1 MSPEIEYLQRETG
14 PNPRHAVI
22 WLHGLG
28 ADGGDFYPIVPT
40 LQLPRDRPVRFIF
53 PHAPMR
59 PVTINAG
66 MVMRA
71 WYDVKGLDFVQ
82 REDEAGFADSAH
94 IVRTLIESQNRLG
107 IPAENI
113 VLAGF
118 SQGGAVSLHAGLRH
132 PHRLAGIMCLS
143 AYLPF
148 ADRLEDEAQAVN
160 RRTPIFMAHGLFDP
174 VVPYFLGENS
184 KNLLVKAGYLVS
196 WKTYAMQHS
205 VNDEELADISNWL
218 TQCFVT

>member
-1 MSPEIEYLQRETG
+1 MTKDIEFLQRETG
-14 PNPRHAVI
+14 SQPRHAVI

-28 ADGGDFYPIVPT
+28 ADGGDFYPVVPQLR
-40 LQLPRDRPVRFIF
+40 LQPDRPVRFIF

-71 WYDVKGLDFVQ
+71 WYDVRALDFVLD
-82 REDEAGFADSAH
+82 EDEPGFAETSRIVDS
-94 IVRTLIESQNRLG
+94 LIEAQIRLG
-107 IPAENI
+107 IPAGNI

-118 SQGGAVSLHAGLRH
+118 SQGGAAVLHAGLRF
-132 PHRLAGIMCLS
+132 PQRLAGIVCLS

-148 ADRLEDEAQAVN
+148 ADRLEQEAHAAN
-160 RRTPIFMAHGLFDP
+160 RRTPIFTAHGLFDP

-184 KNLLVKAGYLVS
+184 KNRLIKAGYAVT
-196 WKTYAMQHS
+196 WKTYGMQHS
-205 VNDEELADISNWL
+205 VNDEELADLSAWL
-218 TQCFVT
+218 TDRLR

>member
-1 MSPEIEYLQRETG
+1 MSTEIEFLERETG
-14 PNPRHAVI
+14 KAPRHAVI

-28 ADGGDFYPIVPT
+28 ADGGDFYPIVPELT
-40 LQLPRDRPVRFIF
+40 LPANVPVRFLF

-71 WYDVKGLDFVQ
+71 WYDIEGLDFVH
-82 REDEAGFADSAH
+82 REDEAGFANSTR
-94 IVRTLIESQNRLG
+94 ILRTLIEAQNKLG

-118 SQGGAVSLHAGLRH
+118 SQGGAVALHAGLRF

-148 ADRLEDEAQAVN
+148 TDRLDQEAQAAN

-174 VVPYFLGENS
+174 VVPFFLGEASRNR
-184 KNLLVKAGYLVS
+184 LTQAGHPVT

-205 VNDEELADISNWL
+205 VNDDELADISSWL
-218 TQCFVT
+218 TERFN